1 MNFDLVLRGGTLVG
15 HRESVVADVGI
26 ADGRIQQ
33 IGDLG
38 GAGARR
44 EIVVEGKSILPGL
57 IDTQVHFREPGLEH
71 KEDLE
76 SGSRAAVMGGVT
88 TFFEMPNTNPV
99 TTTEEALNDKLRRAK
114 GRLWSNY
121 SFFVGAGPD
130 NVSELARLEQLPGTP
145 GVKIF
150 MGSSTGPLLIDGDDL
165 LEQVLANGV
174 RPCPIH
180 AEDEPRLRSRK
191 GLLSPD
197 SHVREHPF
205 LRDPEAARL
214 ATERV
219 IRLSD
224 KTGRPVH
231 ILHIST
237 ADELPLLRAAKAR
250 GSKVTCEVTPQHMT
264 LEASLY
270 ETLGTYLQ
278 MNPPVRDESHRE
290 AIFAAWQEGLFDVVG
305 SDHAPH
311 TQTEKALPYP
321 QSPSGMPGV
330 QTSLPILLKHVHAG
344 AVTIHQVVEM
354 TSRRPAE
361 LYGIADRGEIRE
373 GFWADLVVIDPAS
386 PFVIEN
392 SWLQSKCGWSPYE
405 GWTGYGKPQ
414 YVLVNGCVA
423 VDDGQLGA
431 AGAGTP
437 TEFLW
442 KTT

>member
-1 MNFDLVLRGGTLVG
+1 MFDLVLRGGTLVS
-15 HRESVVADVGI
+15 HRESVVADIGI
-26 ADGRIQQ
+26 AEGRIQQ

-44 EIVVEGKSILPGL
+44 EIVLEGKSILPGL

-191 GLLSPD
+191 GLLTPE

-264 LEASLY
+264 LDASMY
-270 ETLGTYLQ
+270 ETLGTHLQ

-330 QTSLPILLKHVHAG
+330 QTSLPILLKHVQAG
-344 AVTIHQVVEM
+344 AVSLHQVVEM

-373 GFWADLVVIDPAS
+373 GYWADLVVIDPAS
-386 PFVIEN
+386 PFVIEK
-392 SWLQSKCGWSPYE
+392 SWLQSKCGWSQFE
-405 GWTGYGKPQ
+405 GWTGYGKPH
-414 YVLVNGCVA
+414 YVLINGCVA
-423 VDDGQLGA
+423 VDDGQLAA
-431 AGAGTP
+431 AGAGAP

>member
-1 MNFDLVLRGGTLVG
+1 MMFDLVLRGGTLVS
-15 HRESVVADVGI
+15 HRESVVADIGI
-26 ADGRIQQ
+26 AEGRIQQ

-44 EIVVEGKSILPGL
+44 EIVLEGKSILPGL

-191 GLLSPD
+191 GLLTPE

-264 LEASLY
+264 LDASMY
-270 ETLGTYLQ
+270 ETLGTHLQ

-330 QTSLPILLKHVHAG
+330 QTSLPILLKHVQAG
-344 AVTIHQVVEM
+344 AVSLHQVVEM

-373 GFWADLVVIDPAS
+373 GYWADLVVIDPAS
-386 PFVIEN
+386 PFVIEK
-392 SWLQSKCGWSPYE
+392 SWLQSKCGWSQFE
-405 GWTGYGKPQ
+405 GWTGYGKPH
-414 YVLVNGCVA
+414 YVLINGCVA
-423 VDDGQLGA
+423 VDDGQLAA
-431 AGAGTP
+431 AGAGAP